1 MAYRIIDV
9 SDNNGQLDWDTI
21 KSSIDGVIIRIGFGS
36 DFESQDDKQAIRNM
50 RECERLGI
58 PYGVYI
64 YSYCLN
70 IEETRSEAAHIL
82 RMIQGF
88 NPVLGVWFDMED
100 ADGYKRNHGLVPEQ
114 NGELLTDFCVEFMQ
128 IIKDAGY
135 KTGVYANYSYF
146 TNILNNGR
154 LMSFEG
160 FNRWLAHWGID
171 EPSMDCLLWQYTSD
185 GYIEGVSYYT
195 ETPIYDDNGVSTGET
210 TTELHHRFDMN
221 YYYGELPNVEPA
233 TPSEPTEDNSESD
246 DIETKYHVGDYVSY
260 HTIYASSTSENGLTP
275 SITEGT
281 ITNIIASVRNP
292 YLINGGTGWINDDC
306 IVENN
311 DENISE
317 PESPDVEEPTGLT
330 HSVGEYVTYSALFAS
345 STSEE
350 PLNPLYTDGTIT
362 AITEGARNPYLIE
375 NGRGWVNDSV
385 INGSSAPENT
395 YEEPSYDTYEVKS
408 GDCLSAI
415 GDKLDV
421 DWYSIAEANGI
432 GEPYTIYPGQSLIIP
447 R

>member
-21 KSSIDGVIIRIGFGS
+21 KSSIDGVIIRIGYGS
-36 DFESQDDKQAIRNM
+36 DIESQDDKQAIRNM
-50 RECERLGI
+50 TECERLGI

-70 IEETRSEAAHIL
+70 MEEVRSEAAHIL

-128 IIKDAGY
+128 IVKDAGY

-146 TNILNNGR
+146 INVLNDGK

-160 FNRWLAHWGID
+160 FDRWLAHWGID
-171 EPSMDCLLWQYTSD
+171 EPSMDCLLWQCTSD
-185 GYIEGVSYYT
+185 AVI
-195 ETPIYDDNGVSTGET
+195 NGSSARTD
-210 TTELHHRFDMN
+210 FN
-221 YYYGELPNVEPA
+221 YYYGELPNVEPVI
-233 TPSEPTEDNSESD
+233 PSEPIEDNSESD

-275 SITEGT
+275 SITGGT
-281 ITNIIASVRNP
+281 ITNIIASARNP
-292 YLINGGTGWINDDC
+292 YLINDGTGWINDDC

-311 DENISE
+311 DENTSE
-317 PESPDVEEPTGLT
+317 PESPDVEESTSLA
-330 HSVGEYVTYSALFAS
+330 HSVGEYVSYSALFAS

-362 AITEGARNPYLIE
+362 AIAEGARNPYLIE

-385 INGSSAPENT
+385 INGSSTPEDN
-395 YEEPSYDTYEVKS
+395 YEEPSYDTYEVES

-415 GDKLDV
+415 GDKLGV

-432 GEPYTIYPGQSLIIP
+432 GEPYTIYPGQSLTIP

>member
-9 SDNNGQLDWDTI
+9 SSNNGQLDWDTI
-21 KSSIDGVIIRIGFGS
+21 KSSIDGVIIRIGYGS
-36 DFESQDDKQAIRNM
+36 DIESQDDSQAVRNM
-50 RECERLGI
+50 QECERLGI

-70 IEETRSEAAHIL
+70 IEEVRSEAAHIL

-88 NPVLGVWFDMED
+88 NPVLGIWFDMED

-128 IIKDAGY
+128 IVKDAGY
-135 KTGVYANYSYF
+135 YKMGVYANYSYF
-146 TNILNNGR
+146 TNILNDDR

-171 EPSMDCLLWQYTSD
+171 EPSMDCLLWQCTSD
-185 GYIEGVSYYT
+185 AVI
-195 ETPIYDDNGVSTGET
+195 NGSSARTD
-210 TTELHHRFDMN
+210 FN
-221 YYYGELPNVEPA
+221 YYYGELPNVEPVI
-233 TPSEPTEDNSESD
+233 PSEPIEDNSESD

-260 HTIYASSTSENGLTP
+260 HIIYASSTSENELTP

-281 ITNIIASVRNP
+281 ITNIIASARNP
-292 YLINGGTGWINDDC
+292 YLINDGTGWINDDC
-306 IVENN
+306 IDNNNENT
-311 DENISE
+311 SE
-317 PESPDVEEPTGLT
+317 PELPDIEESTGLA
-330 HSVGEYVTYSALFAS
+330 HSIGEYVTYSALFAS
-345 STSEE
+345 SASEE

-362 AITEGARNPYLIE
+362 AIAEGARNPYLIE

-385 INGSSAPENT
+385 INGSSAPEDN
-395 YEEPSYDTYEVKS
+395 YEEPSYDTYEVES

-415 GDKLDV
+415 GDKLGV

>member
-171 EPSMDCLLWQYTSD
+171 EPSMDCLLWQCTSD
-185 GYIEGVSYYT
+185 AVIDGSSART
-195 ETPIYDDNGVSTGET
+195 D
-210 TTELHHRFDMN
+210 FN
-221 YYYGELPNVEPA
+221 YYYGELPNVEPVI
-233 TPSEPTEDNSESD
+233 PSEPTEDNSESD
-246 DIETKYHVGDYVSY
+246 DIEIKYHVGDYVSY

-275 SITEGT
+275 SITGGT
-281 ITNIIASVRNP
+281 ITNIITSARNP
-292 YLINGGTGWINDDC
+292 YLINDGTGWVNDDC

-311 DENISE
+311 DENTSE
-317 PESPDVEEPTGLT
+317 PGSPDVKESTGLT

-362 AITEGARNPYLIE
+362 AIAEGVRNPYLIE

-385 INGSSAPENT
+385 INGSSAPEDN
-395 YEEPSYDTYEVKS
+395 YEEPSYDTYEVES

-415 GDKLDV
+415 GDKLGV

>member
-9 SDNNGQLDWDTI
+9 SSNNGQLDWDTI
-21 KSSIDGVIIRIGFGS
+21 KSSIDGVIIRIGYGS
-36 DFESQDDKQAIRNM
+36 DIESQDDSQAVRNM
-50 RECERLGI
+50 QECERLGI

-70 IEETRSEAAHIL
+70 IEEVRSEAAHIL

-88 NPVLGVWFDMED
+88 NPVLGIWFDMED

-128 IIKDAGY
+128 IVKDAGY
-135 KTGVYANYSYF
+135 YKMGVYANYSYF
-146 TNILNNGR
+146 TNILNDDR

-171 EPSMDCLLWQYTSD
+171 EPSMDCLLWQCTSD
-185 GYIEGVSYYT
+185 AVI
-195 ETPIYDDNGVSTGET
+195 NGSSARTD
-210 TTELHHRFDMN
+210 FN
-221 YYYGELPNVEPA
+221 YYYGELPNVEPVI
-233 TPSEPTEDNSESD
+233 PSESIEDNSESD

-260 HTIYASSTSENGLTP
+260 HIIYASSTSENELTP

-281 ITNIIASVRNP
+281 ITNIIASARNP
-292 YLINGGTGWINDDC
+292 YLINDGTGWINDDC
-306 IVENN
+306 IDNNNENT
-311 DENISE
+311 SE
-317 PESPDVEEPTGLT
+317 PELPDIEESTGFA
-330 HSVGEYVTYSALFAS
+330 HSIGEYVTYSALFAS
-345 STSEE
+345 SASEE

-362 AITEGARNPYLIE
+362 AIAEGARNPYLIE

-385 INGSSAPENT
+385 INGSSAPEDN
-395 YEEPSYDTYEVKS
+395 YEEPSYDTYEVES

-415 GDKLDV
+415 GDKLGV

>member
-9 SDNNGQLDWDTI
+9 SSNNGQLDWDII
-21 KSSIDGVIIRIGFGS
+21 KSSIDGVIIRIGYGS
-36 DFESQDDKQAIRNM
+36 DIESQDDSQAVRNM
-50 RECERLGI
+50 QECERLGI

-70 IEETRSEAAHIL
+70 IEEVRSEAAHIL

-114 NGELLTDFCVEFMQ
+114 NGELLTDFCIEFMQ

-146 TNILNNGR
+146 TNVLNDGR

-171 EPSMDCLLWQYTSD
+171 EPSMDCLLWQCTSD
-185 GYIEGVSYYT
+185 AVI
-195 ETPIYDDNGVSTGET
+195 NGSSARTD
-210 TTELHHRFDMN
+210 FN
-221 YYYGELPNVEPA
+221 YYYGELPNVEPVI
-233 TPSEPTEDNSESD
+233 PSEPIEDNSESDDSD
-246 DIETKYHVGDYVSY
+246 DIETKYHVGNYVSY
-260 HTIYASSTSENGLTP
+260 HTIYASSTSEKGLTP

-281 ITNIIASVRNP
+281 ITNIIASARNP
-292 YLINGGTGWINDDC
+292 YLINDGTGWINDDC

-311 DENISE
+311 DENTSE
-317 PESPDVEEPTGLT
+317 PESPDVEESTNLT

-362 AITEGARNPYLIE
+362 AIAEGARNPYLIE

-385 INGSSAPENT
+385 INGSSMPEDN
-395 YEEPSYDTYEVKS
+395 YEEPSYDTYEVES

-415 GDKLDV
+415 GDKLGV

>member
-9 SDNNGQLDWDTI
+9 SDNNGQLDWNTI

-36 DFESQDDKQAIRNM
+36 DYENQDDSQAIRNM
-50 RECERLGI
+50 HECERLGI

-70 IEETRSEAAHIL
+70 IEEARSEVAHIL

-114 NGELLTDFCVEFMQ
+114 NGELLTDFCIEFMQ
-128 IIKDAGY
+128 IVKDAGY

-146 TNILNNGR
+146 TNVLNDDR
-154 LMSFEG
+154 LISFDG

-171 EPSMDCLLWQYTSD
+171 EPSMDCLLWQCTSEAVID
-185 GYIEGVSYYT
+185 GSSART
-195 ETPIYDDNGVSTGET
+195 D
-210 TTELHHRFDMN
+210 FN
-221 YYYGELPNVEPA
+221 YYYGELPNVEPI

-246 DIETKYHVGDYVSY
+246 NAETKYHVGDYVSY
-260 HTIYASSTSENGLTP
+260 RTIYASSTSENGLTP

-281 ITNIIASVRNP
+281 ITNIIASARNP

-306 IVENN
+306 VVENN
-311 DENISE
+311 DENTSK
-317 PESPDVEEPTGLT
+317 PESPDVEESTGLT

-350 PLNPLYTDGTIT
+350 PLNPLYTDGIIT
-362 AITEGARNPYLIE
+362 AIAEGARNPYLIE

-385 INGSSAPENT
+385 INGSSAPEDN
-395 YEEPSYDTYEVKS
+395 YEEPSYDTYEVES

-415 GDKLDV
+415 GNKLGV

>member
-9 SDNNGQLDWDTI
+9 SSNNGQLDWDTI
-21 KSSIDGVIIRIGFGS
+21 KSSIDGVIIRIGYGS
-36 DFESQDDKQAIRNM
+36 DIESQDDSQAIRNM
-50 RECERLGI
+50 QECERLGI

-70 IEETRSEAAHIL
+70 IEEVRSEAAHIL

-114 NGELLTDFCVEFMQ
+114 NGELLTDFCIEFMQ
-128 IIKDAGY
+128 IVKDAGY
-135 KTGVYANYSYF
+135 TTGVYANYSYF
-146 TNILNNGR
+146 TNVLNDGR

-171 EPSMDCLLWQYTSD
+171 EPSMDCLLWQCTSD
-185 GYIEGVSYYT
+185 AVIDGSSART
-195 ETPIYDDNGVSTGET
+195 D
-210 TTELHHRFDMN
+210 FN
-221 YYYGELPNVEPA
+221 YYYGELPNVEPII
-233 TPSEPTEDNSESD
+233 PSEPTEDNSESD

-275 SITEGT
+275 SITGGT
-281 ITNIIASVRNP
+281 ITNIIASARNP

-311 DENISE
+311 DENTSE

-362 AITEGARNPYLIE
+362 AIAEGARNPYLIE

-385 INGSSAPENT
+385 INGSSTPEDN
-395 YEEPSYDTYEVKS
+395 YEEPSYDTYEVES

-415 GDKLDV
+415 GDKLGV

>member
-21 KSSIDGVIIRIGFGS
+21 KSSIDGVIIRIGYGS
-36 DFESQDDKQAIRNM
+36 DIESQDDKQAIRNM
-50 RECERLGI
+50 TECERLGI

-70 IEETRSEAAHIL
+70 MEEVRSEAAHIL

-128 IIKDAGY
+128 IVKDAGY

-146 TNILNNGR
+146 TNVLNDGK

-171 EPSMDCLLWQYTSD
+171 EPSMDCLLWQCTSD
-185 GYIEGVSYYT
+185 AVI
-195 ETPIYDDNGVSTGET
+195 NGSSARTD
-210 TTELHHRFDMN
+210 FN
-221 YYYGELPNVEPA
+221 YYYGELPNVEPT
-233 TPSEPTEDNSESD
+233 TPSESTEDNSESD
-246 DIETKYHVGDYVSY
+246 DIETRYHVGDYVYY

-281 ITNIIASVRNP
+281 ITNIITSARNP
-292 YLINGGTGWINDDC
+292 YLINDSTGWINDDC

-311 DENISE
+311 DENTSE
-317 PESPDVEEPTGLT
+317 PESPDVEESTGLA

-362 AITEGARNPYLIE
+362 AIAEGARNPYLIE

-395 YEEPSYDTYEVKS
+395 YEEPSYDTYEVES

-415 GDKLDV
+415 GNKLGV

>member
-9 SDNNGQLDWDTI
+9 SSNNGQLDWDTI
-21 KSSIDGVIIRIGFGS
+21 KSSIDGVIIRIGYGS
-36 DFESQDDKQAIRNM
+36 DIESQDDSQAIRNM
-50 RECERLGI
+50 QECERLGI

-70 IEETRSEAAHIL
+70 IEEVRSEAAHIL

-114 NGELLTDFCVEFMQ
+114 NGELLTDFCIEFMQ
-128 IIKDAGY
+128 IVKDAGY
-135 KTGVYANYSYF
+135 TTGVYANYSYF
-146 TNILNNGR
+146 TNVLNDGR

-171 EPSMDCLLWQYTSD
+171 EPSMDCLLWQCTSD
-185 GYIEGVSYYT
+185 AVIDGSSART
-195 ETPIYDDNGVSTGET
+195 D
-210 TTELHHRFDMN
+210 FN
-221 YYYGELPNVEPA
+221 YYYGELPNVEPII
-233 TPSEPTEDNSESD
+233 PSEPIEDNSESD
-246 DIETKYHVGDYVSY
+246 DIKTKYHVGDYVSY

-275 SITEGT
+275 SITGGT
-281 ITNIIASVRNP
+281 ITNIVASARNP

-330 HSVGEYVTYSALFAS
+330 HSVGEYVTYSVLFAS

-362 AITEGARNPYLIE
+362 AIAEGARNPYLIE

-385 INGSSAPENT
+385 INGSSTPEDN
-395 YEEPSYDTYEVKS
+395 YEEPSYDTYEVES

-415 GDKLDV
+415 GDKLGV
-421 DWYSIAEANGI
+421 DWYSIAKANGI

>member
-9 SDNNGQLDWDTI
+9 SSNNGQLDWDTI
-21 KSSIDGVIIRIGFGS
+21 KSSIDGVIIRIGYGS
-36 DFESQDDKQAIRNM
+36 DIESQDDSQAIRNM
-50 RECERLGI
+50 QECERLGI

-70 IEETRSEAAHIL
+70 IDEVRSEAAHIL

-114 NGELLTDFCVEFMQ
+114 NGELLTDFCIEFMQ
-128 IIKDAGY
+128 IVKDAGY
-135 KTGVYANYSYF
+135 TTGVYANYSYF
-146 TNILNNGR
+146 TNVLNDCR

-171 EPSMDCLLWQYTSD
+171 EPSMDCLLWQCTSD
-185 GYIEGVSYYT
+185 AVIDGSSART
-195 ETPIYDDNGVSTGET
+195 D
-210 TTELHHRFDMN
+210 FN
-221 YYYGELPNVEPA
+221 YYYGELPNVEPVI
-233 TPSEPTEDNSESD
+233 PSEPTEDNSESD

-260 HTIYASSTSENGLTP
+260 HTIYASSTSEKELTP

-281 ITNIIASVRNP
+281 ITNIIASARNP
-292 YLINGGTGWINDDC
+292 YLINDGTGWINDDC

-311 DENISE
+311 DENTSE
-317 PESPDVEEPTGLT
+317 PESPDVEESTNLT

-362 AITEGARNPYLIE
+362 AIAEGTRNPYLIE

-385 INGSSAPENT
+385 INGSSIPEDN
-395 YEEPSYDTYEVKS
+395 YEEPSYDTYEVES

-415 GDKLDV
+415 GDKLGV

>member
-9 SDNNGQLDWDTI
+9 SSNNGQLDWDTI
-21 KSSIDGVIIRIGFGS
+21 KSSIDGVIIRIGYGS
-36 DFESQDDKQAIRNM
+36 DIESQDDSQAVRNM
-50 RECERLGI
+50 QECERLGI

-70 IEETRSEAAHIL
+70 IEEVRSEAAHIL

-88 NPVLGVWFDMED
+88 NPVLGIWFDMED

-128 IIKDAGY
+128 IVKDAGYY

-146 TNILNNGR
+146 TNILNDDR

-171 EPSMDCLLWQYTSD
+171 EPSMDCLLWQCTSD
-185 GYIEGVSYYT
+185 AVI
-195 ETPIYDDNGVSTGET
+195 NGSSARTD
-210 TTELHHRFDMN
+210 FN
-221 YYYGELPNVEPA
+221 YYYGELPNVEPVI
-233 TPSEPTEDNSESD
+233 PSEPIEDNSESD

-260 HTIYASSTSENGLTP
+260 HIIYASSTSENELTP

-281 ITNIIASVRNP
+281 ITNIIASARNP
-292 YLINGGTGWINDDC
+292 YLINDGTGWINDDC
-306 IVENN
+306 IDNNNENT
-311 DENISE
+311 SE
-317 PESPDVEEPTGLT
+317 PELPDIEESTGLA
-330 HSVGEYVTYSALFAS
+330 HSIGEYVTYSALFAS
-345 STSEE
+345 SASEE

-362 AITEGARNPYLIE
+362 AIAEGARNPYLIE

-385 INGSSAPENT
+385 INGSSAPEDN
-395 YEEPSYDTYEVKS
+395 YEEPSYDTYEVES

-415 GDKLDV
+415 GDKLGV

>member
-1 MAYRIIDV
+1 
-9 SDNNGQLDWDTI
+9 
-21 KSSIDGVIIRIGFGS
+21 
-36 DFESQDDKQAIRNM
+36 
-50 RECERLGI
+50 
-58 PYGVYI
+58 
-64 YSYCLN
+64 
-70 IEETRSEAAHIL
+70 
-82 RMIQGF
+82 MIQGF

-128 IIKDAGY
+128 IVKDAGY

-146 TNILNNGR
+146 TNVLNDGR

-171 EPSMDCLLWQYTSD
+171 EPSMNCLLWQCTSD
-185 GYIEGVSYYT
+185 AVIDGSSART
-195 ETPIYDDNGVSTGET
+195 D
-210 TTELHHRFDMN
+210 FN
-221 YYYGELPNVEPA
+221 YYYGELPNVEPVI
-233 TPSEPTEDNSESD
+233 PSEPIEDNSESD
-246 DIETKYHVGDYVSY
+246 DIETKYHVGDHVSY

-275 SITEGT
+275 SITDGT
-281 ITNIIASVRNP
+281 ITNIIASARNP
-292 YLINGGTGWINDDC
+292 YLINGGTGWINDNC
-306 IVENN
+306 IEDN
-311 DENISE
+311 DENTSE
-317 PESPDVEEPTGLT
+317 PESPDVEESTGLT

-362 AITEGARNPYLIE
+362 AIAEGARNPYLIE

-385 INGSSAPENT
+385 INGSSTPEDN
-395 YEEPSYDTYEVKS
+395 YEEPSYDTYEVES

-415 GDKLDV
+415 GDKFGV

-432 GEPYTIYPGQSLIIP
+432 GEPFTIYPGQSLIIP

>member
-9 SDNNGQLDWDTI
+9 SSNNGQLDWDTI
-21 KSSIDGVIIRIGFGS
+21 KSSIDGVIIRIGYGS
-36 DFESQDDKQAIRNM
+36 DIESQDDSQAIRNM
-50 RECERLGI
+50 QECERLGI

-70 IEETRSEAAHIL
+70 IEEVRSEAAHIL

-114 NGELLTDFCVEFMQ
+114 NGELLTDFCIEFMQ
-128 IIKDAGY
+128 IVKDAGY
-135 KTGVYANYSYF
+135 TTGVYANYSYF
-146 TNILNNGR
+146 TNVLNDGR

-171 EPSMDCLLWQYTSD
+171 EPSMDCLLWQCTSD
-185 GYIEGVSYYT
+185 AVIDGSSART
-195 ETPIYDDNGVSTGET
+195 D
-210 TTELHHRFDMN
+210 FN
-221 YYYGELPNVEPA
+221 YYYGELPNVEPII
-233 TPSEPTEDNSESD
+233 PSEPIEDNSESD
-246 DIETKYHVGDYVSY
+246 DIKTKYHVGDYVSY
-260 HTIYASSTSENGLTP
+260 HTIYASSTSEVALAP
-275 SITEGT
+275 SITEGI
-281 ITNIIASVRNP
+281 ITDIAKEARNP
-292 YLINGGTGWINDDC
+292 YLINGSTGWINDDC
-306 IVENN
+306 IVENSN
-311 DENISE
+311 TSE
-317 PESPDVEEPTGLT
+317 PESSDVEESINLA
-330 HSVGEYVTYSALFAS
+330 HSVGEYVTYSTIFET
-345 STSEE
+345 STSDKECT
-350 PLNPLYTDGTIT
+350 PLYTEGTIT
-362 AITEGARNPYLIE
+362 DIAEGARNPYLIE

-385 INGSSAPENT
+385 INGSSTPEDN
-395 YEEPSYDTYEVKS
+395 YEEPSYDTYEVES

-415 GDKLDV
+415 GDKLGV

>member
-9 SDNNGQLDWDTI
+9 SSNNGQLDWDTI
-21 KSSIDGVIIRIGFGS
+21 KSSIDGVIIRIGYGS
-36 DFESQDDKQAIRNM
+36 DIESQDDSQAIRNM
-50 RECERLGI
+50 QECERLGI

-70 IEETRSEAAHIL
+70 IEEVRSEAAHIL

-114 NGELLTDFCVEFMQ
+114 NGELLTDFCIEFMQ
-128 IIKDAGY
+128 IVKDAGY

-146 TNILNNGR
+146 INVLNDDR

-171 EPSMDCLLWQYTSD
+171 EPSMDCLLWQCTSD
-185 GYIEGVSYYT
+185 AVIDGSSART
-195 ETPIYDDNGVSTGET
+195 D
-210 TTELHHRFDMN
+210 FN

-233 TPSEPTEDNSESD
+233 TPSEPTEDNSEPD
-246 DIETKYHVGDYVSY
+246 DIETRYHVGDYVYY

-281 ITNIIASVRNP
+281 ITNIITSARNP
-292 YLINGGTGWINDDC
+292 YLINDGTGWINDDC

-311 DENISE
+311 DENTSE
-317 PESPDVEEPTGLT
+317 PESPDVEESTGLA

-362 AITEGARNPYLIE
+362 AIAEGARNPYLIE

-395 YEEPSYDTYEVKS
+395 YEEPSYDTYKVES

>member
-21 KSSIDGVIIRIGFGS
+21 KSSIDGAIIRVGFGS
-36 DFESQDDKQAIRNM
+36 DYENQDDSQAIRNM
-50 RECERLGI
+50 HECERLGI

-70 IEETRSEAAHIL
+70 IEEARSEAAHIL

-114 NGELLTDFCVEFMQ
+114 NGELLTDFCIEFMQ
-128 IIKDAGY
+128 IVKDAGY

-146 TNILNNGR
+146 TNVLNDDR

-171 EPSMDCLLWQYTSD
+171 EPSMNCLLWQCTSD
-185 GYIEGVSYYT
+185 AVIDGSSART
-195 ETPIYDDNGVSTGET
+195 D
-210 TTELHHRFDMN
+210 FN
-221 YYYGELPNVEPA
+221 YYYGELPNVEPVI
-233 TPSEPTEDNSESD
+233 PSEPTEDNSEQD
-246 DIETKYHVGDYVSY
+246 DIETRYHVGDYVSY
-260 HTIYASSTSENGLTP
+260 HTIYASSTSENELTP
-275 SITEGT
+275 SITGGT
-281 ITNIIASVRNP
+281 ITNIIASARNP
-292 YLINGGTGWINDDC
+292 YLINNGTGWINDDC
-306 IVENN
+306 IENN
-311 DENISE
+311 NENTSE
-317 PESPDVEEPTGLT
+317 PESPDVEEESTSLA

-362 AITEGARNPYLIE
+362 AIAEGARNPYLIE

-385 INGSSAPENT
+385 INGSSAPEDN
-395 YEEPSYDTYEVKS
+395 YEEPSYDTYEVES

-415 GDKLDV
+415 GDKLGV

>member
-9 SDNNGQLDWDTI
+9 SDNNGQLDWDII

-36 DFESQDDKQAIRNM
+36 DIESQDDSQAIRNM

-70 IEETRSEAAHIL
+70 IEEARSEAAHAL
-82 RMIQGF
+82 RMIKGF

-114 NGELLTDFCVEFMQ
+114 NGELLTDFCIEFMN

-135 KTGVYANYSYF
+135 ITGIYASYSYF
-146 TNILNNGR
+146 ANILNDDR
-154 LMSFEG
+154 LTSFDG
-160 FNRWLAHWGID
+160 FNRWLAHWGIN
-171 EPSMDCLLWQYTSD
+171 EPSMDCLLWQCTSD
-185 GYIEGVSYYT
+185 AVIDGSSART
-195 ETPIYDDNGVSTGET
+195 D
-210 TTELHHRFDMN
+210 FN
-221 YYYGELPNVEPA
+221 YYYGELPNVEPT
-233 TPSEPTEDNSESD
+233 TPSEPTEDNFESD

-281 ITNIIASVRNP
+281 ITNIITSARNP
-292 YLINGGTGWINDDC
+292 YLINGGTGWINDNC
-306 IVENN
+306 VENN
-311 DENISE
+311 NENISE
-317 PESPDVEEPTGLT
+317 SESPDVEESTGLA

-362 AITEGARNPYLIE
+362 AIAEGARNPYLIE

-385 INGSSAPENT
+385 INGSSAPEDN
-395 YEEPSYDTYEVKS
+395 YEEPSYDTYEVES

-415 GDKLDV
+415 GDKLGV

>member
-21 KSSIDGVIIRIGFGS
+21 KSSIDGVIIRIGYGS
-36 DFESQDDKQAIRNM
+36 DIESQDDKQAIRNM
-50 RECERLGI
+50 TECERLGI

-70 IEETRSEAAHIL
+70 MEEVRSEAAHAL
-82 RMIQGF
+82 RMIKGS

-100 ADGYKRNHGLVPEQ
+100 ADGYKAKHGLIPEQ
-114 NGELLTDFCVEFMQ
+114 NGVLLTDFCIEFMQ
-128 IIKDAGY
+128 IVKDEGY
-135 KTGVYANYSYF
+135 KTGVYANWNYF
-146 TNILNNGR
+146 NNILDDSR
-154 LMSFEG
+154 LTAFEG

-185 GYIEGVSYYT
+185 AVI
-195 ETPIYDDNGVSTGET
+195 NGSSARTD
-210 TTELHHRFDMN
+210 FN
-221 YYYGELPNVEPA
+221 YYYGKLPNVEPVI
-233 TPSEPTEDNSESD
+233 PSEPIEDNSESD

-260 HTIYASSTSENGLTP
+260 HIIYASSTSENELTP

-281 ITNIIASVRNP
+281 ITNIIASARNP
-292 YLINGGTGWINDDC
+292 YLINDGTGWINDDC
-306 IVENN
+306 IENN
-311 DENISE
+311 NENTFE
-317 PESPDVEEPTGLT
+317 PESPDVEESTNLT

-362 AITEGARNPYLIE
+362 AIAEGARNPYLIE

-385 INGSSAPENT
+385 INGSSAPEDN
-395 YEEPSYDTYEVKS
+395 YEEPSYDTYAVES

-415 GDKLDV
+415 GDKLGV

>member
-21 KSSIDGVIIRIGFGS
+21 KSSIDGAIIRIGFGS
-36 DFESQDDKQAIRNM
+36 DYENQDDSQAIRNM

-70 IEETRSEAAHIL
+70 IEEARSEAAHIL

-128 IIKDAGY
+128 ILQDAGY
-135 KTGVYANYSYF
+135 KTGVYANWNYF
-146 TNILNNGR
+146 NNILNDDR
-154 LMSFEG
+154 LTSFEG
-160 FNRWLAHWGID
+160 FNKWLAHWGID
-171 EPSMDCLLWQYTSD
+171 EPSMNCLLWQCTSD
-185 GYIEGVSYYT
+185 AVIDGSSART
-195 ETPIYDDNGVSTGET
+195 D
-210 TTELHHRFDMN
+210 FN
-221 YYYGELPNVEPA
+221 YYYGELPNVEPT
-233 TPSEPTEDNSESD
+233 TPSEPTEDNFESD

-275 SITEGT
+275 SITGGT
-281 ITNIIASVRNP
+281 ITNIIASARNP
-292 YLINGGTGWINDDC
+292 YLINDGTGWINDDC

-311 DENISE
+311 DENTFE
-317 PESPDVEEPTGLT
+317 PESPDVEESTGLA

-362 AITEGARNPYLIE
+362 AIAEGARNPYLIE

-385 INGSSAPENT
+385 INGSSAPEDN
-395 YEEPSYDTYEVKS
+395 YEEPSYDTYEVES

-415 GDKLDV
+415 GDKLGV

>member
-9 SDNNGQLDWDTI
+9 SSNNGQLDWDTI
-21 KSSIDGVIIRIGFGS
+21 KSSIDGVIIRIGYGS
-36 DFESQDDKQAIRNM
+36 DIESQDDSQAIRNM
-50 RECERLGI
+50 QECERLGI

-70 IEETRSEAAHIL
+70 IEEVRSEAAHIL

-114 NGELLTDFCVEFMQ
+114 NGELLTDFCIEFMQ
-128 IIKDAGY
+128 IVKDAGY
-135 KTGVYANYSYF
+135 TTGVYANYSYF
-146 TNILNNGR
+146 TNVLNDGR

-171 EPSMDCLLWQYTSD
+171 EPSMDCLLWQCTSD
-185 GYIEGVSYYT
+185 AVIDGSSART
-195 ETPIYDDNGVSTGET
+195 D
-210 TTELHHRFDMN
+210 FN
-221 YYYGELPNVEPA
+221 YYYGELPNVEPVI
-233 TPSEPTEDNSESD
+233 PSEPIEDNSESD

-306 IVENN
+306 IAENN
-311 DENISE
+311 DENTSE
-317 PESPDVEEPTGLT
+317 PESPDVEESTGLT

-362 AITEGARNPYLIE
+362 AIAEGARNPYLIE

-395 YEEPSYDTYEVKS
+395 YEEPSYDTYEVES

>member
-9 SDNNGQLDWDTI
+9 SSNNGQLDWDTI
-21 KSSIDGVIIRIGFGS
+21 KSSIDGVIIRIGYGS
-36 DFESQDDKQAIRNM
+36 DIESQDDSQAIRNM
-50 RECERLGI
+50 QECERLGI

-70 IEETRSEAAHIL
+70 IEEVRSEAAHIL

-114 NGELLTDFCVEFMQ
+114 NGELLTDFCIEFMQ
-128 IIKDAGY
+128 IVKDAGY
-135 KTGVYANYSYF
+135 TTGVYANYSYF
-146 TNILNNGR
+146 TNVLNDGR

-171 EPSMDCLLWQYTSD
+171 EPSMDCLLWQCTSD
-185 GYIEGVSYYT
+185 AVIDGSSART
-195 ETPIYDDNGVSTGET
+195 D
-210 TTELHHRFDMN
+210 FN
-221 YYYGELPNVEPA
+221 YYYGELPNVEPVI
-233 TPSEPTEDNSESD
+233 PSEPIEDNSESD
-246 DIETKYHVGDYVSY
+246 DIKTKYHVGDYVSY

-275 SITEGT
+275 SITGGT
-281 ITNIIASVRNP
+281 ITNIIASARNP
-292 YLINGGTGWINDDC
+292 YLINDGTGWINDDC

-311 DENISE
+311 DENTSE
-317 PESPDVEEPTGLT
+317 PESPDVEESTGLT

-362 AITEGARNPYLIE
+362 AIAEGARNPYLIE

-385 INGSSAPENT
+385 INGSSTPEDN
-395 YEEPSYDTYEVKS
+395 YEEPSYDTYEVES

-415 GDKLDV
+415 GDKLGV

>member
-21 KSSIDGVIIRIGFGS
+21 KSSIDGAIIRIGFGL
-36 DFESQDDKQAIRNM
+36 DYENQDDSQAIRNM

-70 IEETRSEAAHIL
+70 IEEARSEAAHIL

-128 IIKDAGY
+128 IVKDAGY
-135 KTGVYANYSYF
+135 KTGVYANWNYF
-146 TNILNNGR
+146 NNILNDDR
-154 LMSFEG
+154 LTNFEG
-160 FNRWLAHWGID
+160 FNRWLAHWGIN
-171 EPSMDCLLWQYTSD
+171 EPSMDCLLWQCTSD
-185 GYIEGVSYYT
+185 AVIDGSSART
-195 ETPIYDDNGVSTGET
+195 D
-210 TTELHHRFDMN
+210 FN

-233 TPSEPTEDNSESD
+233 TPSEPTEDNFESGD
-246 DIETKYHVGDYVSY
+246 TETKYHVGDYVSY

-281 ITNIIASVRNP
+281 ITNIITSARNP
-292 YLINGGTGWINDDC
+292 YLINGGTGWINDNC
-306 IVENN
+306 VENN
-311 DENISE
+311 NENTSE
-317 PESPDVEEPTGLT
+317 PESPDVEESTGLA

-362 AITEGARNPYLIE
+362 AIAEGARNPYLIE

-385 INGSSAPENT
+385 INGSSAPEDN
-395 YEEPSYDTYEVKS
+395 YEEPSYDTYEVES

-415 GDKLDV
+415 GDKLGV

>member
-21 KSSIDGVIIRIGFGS
+21 KSSIDGAIIRIGFGS
-36 DFESQDDKQAIRNM
+36 DYENQDDKQAIRNM

-70 IEETRSEAAHIL
+70 IEEARSEAAHAL
-82 RMIQGF
+82 RMIKGF

-114 NGELLTDFCVEFMQ
+114 NGELLTDFCIEFMN

-135 KTGVYANYSYF
+135 ITGVYASYSYF
-146 TNILNNGR
+146 ANILNDDR
-154 LMSFEG
+154 LTSFDG
-160 FNRWLAHWGID
+160 FNRWLAHWGIN
-171 EPSMDCLLWQYTSD
+171 EPSMDCLLWQCTSD
-185 GYIEGVSYYT
+185 AVIDGSSART
-195 ETPIYDDNGVSTGET
+195 D
-210 TTELHHRFDMN
+210 FN
-221 YYYGELPNVEPA
+221 YYYGELPNVEPT
-233 TPSEPTEDNSESD
+233 TPSEPTEDNFESGD
-246 DIETKYHVGDYVSY
+246 TETKYHVGDYVSY

-275 SITEGT
+275 SITEGM
-281 ITNIIASVRNP
+281 ITNIITSARNP
-292 YLINGGTGWINDDC
+292 YLINGGTGWINDNC
-306 IVENN
+306 VENN
-311 DENISE
+311 NENTSE
-317 PESPDVEEPTGLT
+317 PESPDVEESTGLA

-362 AITEGARNPYLIE
+362 AIAEGARNPYLIE

-385 INGSSAPENT
+385 INGSSAPEDN
-395 YEEPSYDTYEVKS
+395 YEEPSYDTYEVES

-415 GDKLDV
+415 GDKLGV

>member
-9 SDNNGQLDWDTI
+9 SSNNGKLNWDTI
-21 KSSIDGVIIRIGFGS
+21 KLSIDGAIIRIGYGS
-36 DFESQDDKQAIRNM
+36 DIESQDDSQAIRNM
-50 RECERLGI
+50 QECERLGI
-58 PYGVYI
+58 PYGVYL

-70 IEETRSEAAHIL
+70 MDQARSEAAHAL
-82 RMIQGF
+82 RMIKGF

-100 ADGYKRNHGLVPEQ
+100 ADGYKVKHGLIPEQ
-114 NGELLTDFCVEFMQ
+114 NGTLLTDFCVEFMQ
-128 IIKDAGY
+128 IIKDEGY
-135 KTGVYANYSYF
+135 ITGVYASYSYF
-146 TNILNNGR
+146 INVLNNDR

-171 EPSMDCLLWQYTSD
+171 EPSMDCLLWQCTSD
-185 GYIEGVSYYT
+185 AVIDGSSART
-195 ETPIYDDNGVSTGET
+195 D
-210 TTELHHRFDMN
+210 FN
-221 YYYGELPNVEPA
+221 YYYGELPNVEPV
-233 TPSEPTEDNSESD
+233 TPSEPEDNSESD
-246 DIETKYHVGDYVSY
+246 NTETKYHVGDYVSY
-260 HTIYASSTSENGLTP
+260 RTIYASSTSENGLTP

-281 ITNIIASVRNP
+281 ITNIIASARNP

-311 DENISE
+311 DENTSE
-317 PESPDVEEPTGLT
+317 PETPDVEESTNLA
-330 HSVGEYVTYSALFAS
+330 HSVGEYVTYSAIFAS

-362 AITEGARNPYLIE
+362 AIAEGARNPYLIE

-385 INGSSAPENT
+385 INGSSTPEDN
-395 YEEPSYDTYEVKS
+395 YEESSYDTYEVES

-415 GDKLDV
+415 GEKFGV
-421 DWYSIAEANGI
+421 DWRSIAEANGI
-432 GEPYTIYPGQSLIIP
+432 GEPYTIYSGQSLIIP

>member
-9 SDNNGQLDWDTI
+9 SENNGQLDWDTI
-21 KSSIDGVIIRIGFGS
+21 KSSIDGAIIRVGFGS
-36 DFESQDDKQAIRNM
+36 DYENQDDSQAIRNM

-70 IEETRSEAAHIL
+70 IEEARSEAAHIL

-100 ADGYKRNHGLVPEQ
+100 ADGYKRNHGIVPEQ
-114 NGELLTDFCVEFMQ
+114 NGELLTDFCIEFMQ
-128 IIKDAGY
+128 IVKDAGY

-146 TNILNNGR
+146 TNVLNDDR

-171 EPSMDCLLWQYTSD
+171 EPSMDCSLWQYTSD
-185 GYIEGVSYYT
+185 GYIERVSYYT
-195 ETPIYDDNGVSTGET
+195 ETPVYDDNGVPTGET

-221 YYYGELPNVEPA
+221 YYYGELPNVEPT
-233 TPSEPTEDNSESD
+233 TPSEPIEDNSESD
-246 DIETKYHVGDYVSY
+246 DIKTKYHVGDYVSY

-275 SITEGT
+275 SITWGT
-281 ITNIIASVRNP
+281 ITNIIASARNP
-292 YLINGGTGWINDDC
+292 YLINDGTGWINEDC
-306 IVENN
+306 IENN
-311 DENISE
+311 NENTSE
-317 PESPDVEEPTGLT
+317 PGSPDVEESTGLT

-362 AITEGARNPYLIE
+362 AIAEGARNPYLIE

-385 INGSSAPENT
+385 INGSSAPEDT
-395 YEEPSYDTYEVKS
+395 YEEPSYDTYEVES

-415 GDKLDV
+415 GDKLGV

-432 GEPYTIYPGQSLIIP
+432 EEPYTIYPGQSLIIP

>member
-9 SDNNGQLDWDTI
+9 SSNNGQLDWDTI
-21 KSSIDGVIIRIGFGS
+21 KSSIDGVIIRIGYGS
-36 DFESQDDKQAIRNM
+36 DIESQDDSQAVRNM
-50 RECERLGI
+50 QECERLGI

-70 IEETRSEAAHIL
+70 IEEVRSEAAHIL

-128 IIKDAGY
+128 IVKDAGAGY

-146 TNILNNGR
+146 TNILNDDR

-171 EPSMDCLLWQYTSD
+171 EPSMDCLLWQCTSD
-185 GYIEGVSYYT
+185 AVI
-195 ETPIYDDNGVSTGET
+195 NGSSARTD
-210 TTELHHRFDMN
+210 FN
-221 YYYGELPNVEPA
+221 YYYGELPNVEPVI
-233 TPSEPTEDNSESD
+233 PSEPIEDNSESD

-260 HTIYASSTSENGLTP
+260 HIIYASSTSENELTP

-281 ITNIIASVRNP
+281 ITNIIASARNP
-292 YLINGGTGWINDDC
+292 YLINDGTGWINDDC
-306 IVENN
+306 INNNNENT
-311 DENISE
+311 SE
-317 PESPDVEEPTGLT
+317 PESPDIEESTGLA
-330 HSVGEYVTYSALFAS
+330 HSIGEYVTYSALFAS
-345 STSEE
+345 SASEE
-350 PLNPLYTDGTIT
+350 PLNPLYTDGIIT
-362 AITEGARNPYLIE
+362 AIAEGARNPYLIE

-385 INGSSAPENT
+385 INGSSAPKDN
-395 YEEPSYDTYEVKS
+395 YEEPSYDTYEVES

-415 GDKLDV
+415 GDKLGV
-421 DWYSIAEANGI
+421 DWCSIAEANGI

>member
-9 SDNNGQLDWDTI
+9 SSNNGQLDWDTI
-21 KSSIDGVIIRIGFGS
+21 KSSIDGVIIRIGYGS
-36 DFESQDDKQAIRNM
+36 DIENQDDSQAIRNM

-70 IEETRSEAAHIL
+70 IEEARSEAAHAL
-82 RMIQGF
+82 RMIKGF

-114 NGELLTDFCVEFMQ
+114 NGELLTDFCIEFMN

-135 KTGVYANYSYF
+135 ITGVYANYSYF
-146 TNILNNGR
+146 ANILNDDR
-154 LMSFEG
+154 LTSFDG
-160 FNRWLAHWGID
+160 FNRWLAHWGIN
-171 EPSMDCLLWQYTSD
+171 EPSMDCLLWQCTSD
-185 GYIEGVSYYT
+185 AVIDGS
-195 ETPIYDDNGVSTGET
+195 STRT
-210 TTELHHRFDMN
+210 DFN
-221 YYYGELPNVEPA
+221 YYYGELPNVEPT
-233 TPSEPTEDNSESD
+233 TPSEPTEDNFESD

-275 SITEGT
+275 SITEGM
-281 ITNIIASVRNP
+281 ITNIITSARNP
-292 YLINGGTGWINDDC
+292 YLINDGTGWINDDC

-311 DENISE
+311 DENTSE
-317 PESPDVEEPTGLT
+317 QESPDVEESTGLA

-362 AITEGARNPYLIE
+362 AIAEGARNPYLIE

-385 INGSSAPENT
+385 INGSSAPEDN
-395 YEEPSYDTYEVKS
+395 YEEPSYDTYEVES

-415 GDKLDV
+415 GDKLGV

>member
-21 KSSIDGVIIRIGFGS
+21 KSSIDGVIIRIGYGS
-36 DFESQDDKQAIRNM
+36 DIESQDDKQAIRNM
-50 RECERLGI
+50 TECERLGI

-70 IEETRSEAAHIL
+70 MEEVRSEAAHIL

-128 IIKDAGY
+128 IVKDAGY

-146 TNILNNGR
+146 TNVLNDGK

-171 EPSMDCLLWQYTSD
+171 EPSMDCLLWQCTSD
-185 GYIEGVSYYT
+185 AVI
-195 ETPIYDDNGVSTGET
+195 NGSSARTD
-210 TTELHHRFDMN
+210 FN
-221 YYYGELPNVEPA
+221 YYYGELPNVEPT
-233 TPSEPTEDNSESD
+233 TPSESTEDNSESD
-246 DIETKYHVGDYVSY
+246 DIETRYHVGDYVYY

-281 ITNIIASVRNP
+281 ITNIITSARNP
-292 YLINGGTGWINDDC
+292 YLINDSTGWINDDC

-311 DENISE
+311 DENTSE
-317 PESPDVEEPTGLT
+317 PESPDVEESTGLA

-362 AITEGARNPYLIE
+362 AIAEGARNPYLIE

-395 YEEPSYDTYEVKS
+395 YEEPSYDTYEVES
-408 GDCLSAI
+408 GDYLSAI
-415 GDKLDV
+415 GNKLGV

>member
-21 KSSIDGVIIRIGFGS
+21 KSSIDGGAIIRIGFGS

-146 TNILNNGR
+146 TNVLNNGR

-221 YYYGELPNVEPA
+221 YYYGELSNVEPA

-260 HTIYASSTSENGLTP
+260 HTIYASSYSFISFINY
-275 SITEGT
+275 SST
-281 ITNIIASVRNP
+281 IGIKSAQASVSNP
-292 YLINGGTGWINDDC
+292 IL
-306 IVENN
+306 NN
-311 DENISE
+311 S
-317 PESPDVEEPTGLT
+317 
-330 HSVGEYVTYSALFAS
+330 SALIDVKLT
-345 STSEE
+345 STSES
-350 PLNPLYTDGTIT
+350 LT
-362 AITEGARNPYLIE
+362 ALI
-375 NGRGWVNDSV
+375 
-385 INGSSAPENT
+385 
-395 YEEPSYDTYEVKS
+395 
-408 GDCLSAI
+408 
-415 GDKLDV
+415 
-421 DWYSIAEANGI
+421 
-432 GEPYTIYPGQSLIIP
+432 SLIKSFQFSSSGLILF
-447 R
+447 

>member
-1 MAYRIIDV
+1 MARRIIDI
-9 SDNNGQLDWDTI
+9 SSNNGTLDWDAI
-21 KSSIDGVIIRIGFGS
+21 KEQIDGAIIRIGYGS
-36 DFESQDDKQAIRNM
+36 DEPGQDDEQAERNM
-50 RECERLGI
+50 AECERLGV

-64 YSYCLN
+64 YSYCLRM
-70 IEETRSEAAHIL
+70 EQCESEAAHTI
-82 RMIQGF
+82 RMIGSH

-100 ADGYKRNHGLVPEQ
+100 ADGYKVRNGLVPEE
-114 NGELLTDFCVEFMQ
+114 NGSLLTDFCIRFME
-128 IIKDAGY
+128 IMKEHGY
-135 KTGVYANYSYF
+135 KTGVYANWNYF
-146 TNILNNGR
+146 NNILDDGR
-154 LMSFEG
+154 LTSFEG

-171 EPSMDCLLWQYTSD
+171 EPSMDCLLWQCTSD
-185 GYIEGVSYYT
+185 AVIDGSSART
-195 ETPIYDDNGVSTGET
+195 D
-210 TTELHHRFDMN
+210 FN

-233 TPSEPTEDNSESD
+233 TPSEPIEDNSESD
-246 DIETKYHVGDYVSY
+246 DIETKYHVGDHVSY

-275 SITEGT
+275 SITGGT
-281 ITNIIASVRNP
+281 ITNIIASARNP
-292 YLINGGTGWINDDC
+292 YLINDGTGWINDDC

-311 DENISE
+311 ENTSE
-317 PESPDVEEPTGLT
+317 PESPDVEESTNLA

-362 AITEGARNPYLIE
+362 AIAEGARNPYLIE

-385 INGSSAPENT
+385 INGSSAPEDT
-395 YEEPSYDTYEVKS
+395 YEEPSYDTYEVES

-415 GDKLDV
+415 GDKLGV

-432 GEPYTIYPGQSLIIP
+432 GEPYTIYPGQSLVIP

>member
-21 KSSIDGVIIRIGFGS
+21 KSSIDGVIIRIGYGS
-36 DFESQDDKQAIRNM
+36 DIESQDDKQAIRNM

-128 IIKDAGY
+128 IVKDAGC

-146 TNILNNGR
+146 TNVLNDGR

-171 EPSMDCLLWQYTSD
+171 EPSMDCLLWQCTSD
-185 GYIEGVSYYT
+185 AVIDGSSART
-195 ETPIYDDNGVSTGET
+195 D
-210 TTELHHRFDMN
+210 FN
-221 YYYGELPNVEPA
+221 YYYGELPNVEPVI
-233 TPSEPTEDNSESD
+233 PSEPIEDNSESD
-246 DIETKYHVGDYVSY
+246 DIKTKYHVGDYVSY

-275 SITEGT
+275 SITGGT
-281 ITNIIASVRNP
+281 ITNIIASARNP
-292 YLINGGTGWINDDC
+292 YLINDGTGWVNDDC

-311 DENISE
+311 DENTSE
-317 PESPDVEEPTGLT
+317 PGSPDVEESTGLT

-362 AITEGARNPYLIE
+362 AIAEGARNPYLIE

-385 INGSSAPENT
+385 INGSSAPEDT
-395 YEEPSYDTYEVKS
+395 YEEPSYDTYEVES

-415 GDKLDV
+415 GDKLGV